1 MGLTYD
7 SSRWGSLL
15 PNTLPNNDCWKN
27 GCEICMDGKNFVSS
41 KSLSAITSYK
51 QWKDIEV
58 PSTKCKMDH
67 YDEPKTY
74 TKTIITTSNVQVGE
88 VLDEFQE
95 TFTKVKQHQNTK

>member
-15 PNTLPNNDCWKN
+15 PNTLPNNNCWKN

-58 PSTKCKMDH
+58 PRNLKYQDIIFGTKYKGKD
-67 YDEPKTY
+67 KFFSGLF
-74 TKTIITTSNVQVGE
+74 I
-88 VLDEFQE
+88 E
-95 TFTKVKQHQNTK
+95 TLYKEHILPIETV